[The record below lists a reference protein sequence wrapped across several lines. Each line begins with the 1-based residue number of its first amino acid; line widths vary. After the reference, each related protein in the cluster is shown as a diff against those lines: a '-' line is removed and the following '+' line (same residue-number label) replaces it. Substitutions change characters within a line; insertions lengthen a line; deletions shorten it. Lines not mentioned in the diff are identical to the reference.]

1 MKKAVVKTFLDNMY
15 SVMYIRFGERWKRLR
30 QENESTPGTVLDA
43 PPTSTLIGEEP
54 QPNLNLLFTDEQR
67 EKQATYLVTK
77 LNRLHD
83 KNTWSESH
91 RDFLSQCIR
100 EKLVPKGLQLMLKL
114 TIRNHDQE
122 FLDNWY
128 SKLKQFFYL

>member
-43 PPTSTLIGEEP
+43 PPTSTLIEEEP

-67 EKQATYLVTK
+67 EKQATYLAIK

-83 KNTWSESH
+83 KNTRSESH
-91 RDFLSQCIR
+91 RDFLWQCIR
-100 EKLVPKGLQLMLKL
+100 VKLVTKGLQLMLKL
-114 TIRNHDQE
+114 TIRNHDQQ